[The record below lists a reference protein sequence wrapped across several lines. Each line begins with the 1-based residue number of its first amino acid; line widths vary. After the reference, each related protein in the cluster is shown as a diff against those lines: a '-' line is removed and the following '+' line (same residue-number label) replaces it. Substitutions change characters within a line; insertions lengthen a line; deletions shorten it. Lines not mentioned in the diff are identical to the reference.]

1 MIETEIFGTLP
12 NGLLTHAYTL
22 IEKNTRVTISD
33 FGATILSIKTPDVRG
48 DVQDIVLGFD
58 TLADYAGANPACY
71 GATIGPVANRSDK
84 AEIVLEGVAYTLPKN
99 DGSSQENNLHTSLTE
114 GLHKRLWKAE
124 VDHEHNTVT
133 LSCTLLDGEFG
144 LPGDRNFSARF
155 ELVSR
160 DGGGSDNLAGVTC
173 LAGASTCGNADSITD
188 LDGGCQQLR
197 VTYICTT
204 SKPTFVN
211 MTNHSYFNLAGH
223 ASGSVLDHEVCIHAS
238 SYLPIRKDNVS
249 EGTVEPVK
257 NTPFDFR
264 EAKALGE
271 NIHDENEQLRRANG
285 YDHCFAV
292 DGYTSPD
299 ASDVAGVAHTAAAET
314 AEKTNQPRSAL
325 LARDPKSGRRL
336 HITISAP
343 GAHLYT
349 GNWLNDTSAKDCASY
364 AQRAGFAF
372 EPEFYPDC
380 SHHQSWPQPLCT
392 PEHPYIATIVYTFS
406 HDSHVLQL

>member
-1 MIETEIFGTLP
+1 M
-12 NGLLTHAYTL
+12 
-22 IEKNTRVTISD
+22 
-33 FGATILSIKTPDVRG
+33 RG

-99 DGSSQENNLHTSLTE
+99 DGPSQENNLHTSLTE

-271 NIHDENEQLRRANG
+271 NIHNENEQLRRANG